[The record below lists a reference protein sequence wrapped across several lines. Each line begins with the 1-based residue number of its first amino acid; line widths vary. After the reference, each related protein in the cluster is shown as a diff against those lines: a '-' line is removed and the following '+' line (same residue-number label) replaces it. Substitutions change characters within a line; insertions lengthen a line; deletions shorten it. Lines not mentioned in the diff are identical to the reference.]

1 MRLRVTARTFL
12 RYGAAVATVGVALCL
27 SLLITPLGE
36 RTPFI
41 LFFPAIMAAA
51 WYGGLGPAL
60 VATVLS
66 AVATDYVL
74 LPPALG
80 FSFTP
85 TTALLLGVFVAV
97 SVFISTVHTALRRER
112 TRFAVTLTSI
122 GDAVIATDPEG
133 RVRFMNPVAEALTA
147 WGAHEAKGKDLGE
160 VLHIVNMETRDVVES
175 PVGKVLRE
183 GTVVGLANHT
193 LLLARDGTERPIDD
207 SGSPI
212 REPDGRLAGVVLVF
226 RDVSE
231 RRRAEEAL
239 HESQARLHLAL
250 SASRTIAWSW
260 DLRTGAV
267 THSENAGEIL
277 GLPASECISAGWER
291 VHPED
296 VARVRATL
304 ERAVAQRGGYQ
315 CDFRVIRPD
324 GGGVLWLQAH
334 GTVECDA
341 ASEPLR
347 IIGTATDITV
357 RKRTEDGLR
366 RAAALLEL
374 THEAILVLD
383 LNETILFWNRGAT
396 ELYGWPP
403 EEALG
408 QVAYRLLG
416 TRFPE
421 PFQAIKAELLQRGR
435 WAGDL
440 AQTRRDGSPL
450 VVSSRWALQRDAQGE
465 PLAFLEIN
473 SDVTARTHMEAQIR
487 ASLAEKEVLL
497 KEVHHRVKN
506 NLQVISSLLSLQSAS
521 GQHPSVYDF
530 VLESERRIQAMA
542 LVHETLYQGSDV
554 ARFPLATYVRT
565 LNAHLMHAYS
575 GEADR
580 ITVHTQV
587 EAVDLPLETAVP
599 CGLILSELLSNC
611 LKHAF
616 PNGEAGEVTVTLT
629 READRLRLTVR
640 DSGCGF
646 PEHLDFRQTESL
658 GLQLVCALTDQLQG
672 TIALERA
679 GGTAVTVIFPLP
691 SGQQSVET
699 PA

>member
-1 MRLRVTARTFL
+1 M
-12 RYGAAVATVGVALCL
+12 VGVALCL
-27 SLLITPLGE
+27 TLLITPLSE
-36 RTPFI
+36 HTPFI
-41 LFFPAIMAAA
+41 LFFPAVMAAA
-51 WYGGLGPAL
+51 WHGGLGPAL

-66 AVATDYVL
+66 AVATDDVL
-74 LPPALG
+74 LRPALA
-80 FSFTP
+80 SDPTP
-85 TTALLLGVFVAV
+85 TTMLLLGVFVVV
-97 SVFISTVHTALRRER
+97 SVFISTVHTTLRRER
-112 TRFAVTLTSI
+112 TRFAVTLASI
-122 GDAVIATDPEG
+122 GDAVVATDTQG
-133 RVRFMNPVAEALTA
+133 RVTFMNPVAETLTG
-147 WGAHEAKGKDLGE
+147 WGAHEAKGKDLAE
-160 VLHIVNMETRDVVES
+160 VFHIVNMETQDVVES
-175 PVGKVLRE
+175 PVSTVLRE

-193 LLLARDGTERPIDD
+193 LLLARDGTERLIDD

-239 HESQARLHLAL
+239 HESQKRLHLAL
-250 SASRTIAWSW
+250 SSSRTIAWSW
-260 DLRTGAV
+260 DLRTAAV
-267 THSENAGEIL
+267 THSKNAGEIL
-277 GLPASECISAGWER
+277 GLPASESISASWEH

-296 VARVRATL
+296 VGRVRAAL
-304 ERAVAQRGGYQ
+304 DRAVTERGGYH
-315 CDFRVIRPD
+315 CEFRVTRPD

-334 GTVECDA
+334 GTVECGA
-341 ASEPLR
+341 AGEPLR
-347 IIGTATDITV
+347 IIGTATDITA
-357 RKRTEDGLR
+357 RKRTEDDLR
-366 RAAALLEL
+366 RAAALLEH

-396 ELYGWPP
+396 ELYGWTL

-408 QVAYRLLG
+408 QVAYQLLG

-421 PFQAIKAELLQRGR
+421 PFEAIKAELLQRGR

-440 AQTRRDGSPL
+440 TQTRRDGSPL
-450 VVSSRWALQRDAQGE
+450 VVSSRWALQCDVQGQ

-473 SDVTARTHMEAQIR
+473 SDVTARTQMEAQIR

-521 GQHPSVYDF
+521 EQHPSVHDF

-542 LVHETLYQGSDV
+542 LVHEILYQGSDI

-565 LNAHLMHAYS
+565 LSAHLMHAYS

-587 EAVDLPLETAVP
+587 EPVDLSLETAVP

-616 PNGEAGEVTVTLT
+616 PHGEGGDVTVSLS
-629 READRLRLTVR
+629 READHLRLIVS
-640 DSGCGF
+640 DNGCGF
-646 PEHLDFRQTESL
+646 PVHLDFRQTESL

-679 GGTAVTVIFPLP
+679 GGTAVTVTFALP
-691 SGQQSVET
+691 SGLQKVVT